1 MDDLV
6 DNPLPA
12 LPTPDV
18 PLLDV
23 PMLDVLARPIPHG
36 QNASA
41 SRPMSRATPPLDR
54 PARLRL
60 VEPPRR
66 RDRRMKHPE
75 RRPRR

>member
-1 MDDLV
+1 MDDPI

-18 PLLDV
+18 PV
-23 PMLDVLARPIPHG
+23 LDVLARPIPLG

-41 SRPMSRATPPLDR
+41 SRPTSRATPPLDR

-60 VEPPRR
+60 VEPP
-66 RDRRMKHPE
+66 DADTGT
-75 RRPRR
+75 